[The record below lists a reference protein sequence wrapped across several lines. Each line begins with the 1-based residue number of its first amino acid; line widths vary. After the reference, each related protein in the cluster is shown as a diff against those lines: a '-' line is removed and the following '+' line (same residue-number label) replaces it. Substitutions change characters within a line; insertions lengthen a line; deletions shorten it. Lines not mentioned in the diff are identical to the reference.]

1 MARSVSRP
9 GAAAGSDVVCQP
21 LTSVPLHGFQRTTA
35 AALCDLTTEVLRTIN
50 ATEKAMVEYGL
61 SEPVDRSHLVGTD
74 VKQADDAFREL
85 EENVSFKHHKCTPHF
100 PLTCVCL
107 ESLRPLLARLS
118 MTGLAST
125 PSPPYSPPLPALCDE
140 QS

>member
-1 MARSVSRP
+1 
-9 GAAAGSDVVCQP
+9 
-21 LTSVPLHGFQRTTA
+21 
-35 AALCDLTTEVLRTIN
+35 
-50 ATEKAMVEYGL
+50 MVEYGL

-107 ESLRPLLARLS
+107 ESLRSLLARLS
-118 MTGLAST
+118 MTKVSGLAS
-125 PSPPYSPPLPALCDE
+125 SPPPPLCDE

>member
-1 MARSVSRP
+1 
-9 GAAAGSDVVCQP
+9 
-21 LTSVPLHGFQRTTA
+21 
-35 AALCDLTTEVLRTIN
+35 
-50 ATEKAMVEYGL
+50 MVEYGL

-107 ESLRPLLARLS
+107 ESLHPLLARLS
-118 MTGLAST
+118 MTEVSGLAS
-125 PSPPYSPPLPALCDE
+125 SPPPHFSSSKSFTEGLIICPQAD
-140 QS
+140 SI